1 MLVNENAMNLL
12 KRIGL
17 NQYESRIYTSLLS
30 SGTLTAGEISELA
43 NVPRSRVYDVLT
55 SLEKKGFAVIQ
66 VGRPVRYLAVSPE
79 DALHRVKA
87 NFEEEYN
94 SRLTTLDKLKDDI
107 REELETIYEQGKDIM
122 EPGEVIGVLRGRVN
136 LYNHLKQMIDS
147 SDERIVKM
155 TTDAGVIRLD
165 KHCKSSLENAK
176 KRGVDM
182 RIIANVSDK
191 THKNL
196 KSLGAHSEVRKTSK
210 VNGRFLVKDGKEAVI
225 ITSPDDSQQITGL
238 WIKNPYLAGW
248 MEGLFDHAW
257 EKGENISL

>member
-30 SGTLTAGEISELA
+30 SGTLTAGEISEFA

-94 SRLTTLDKLKDDI
+94 SRLNTLDKLENNL
-107 REELETIYEQGKDIM
+107 REELETIYEQGKGLM
-122 EPGEVIGVLRGRVN
+122 EPDDVIGVLRGRVN
-136 LYNHLKQMIDS
+136 LYNHLKQMIES

-155 TTDAGVIRLD
+155 TTDAGVTRLD

-176 KRGVDM
+176 KRGVQT

-191 THKNL
+191 AHKNL
-196 KSLGAHSEVRKTSK
+196 KSLGSHSDVRKTK
-210 VNGRFLVKDGKEAVI
+210 INGRFLVKDGKEAVI
-225 ITSPDDSQQITGL
+225 ITSPEDTQQMTGL
-238 WIKNPYLAGW
+238 WIKNPYLASW
-248 MEGLFDHAW
+248 LEGMFDHAW
-257 EKGENISL
+257 EKGESLGV